1 MPALH
6 FQLRWPDDETA
17 WYYSPSTS
25 IREHFEPGVRY
36 PMNEFL
42 SRARAAMQHASER
55 VRAKYGFYCSSAADT
70 LLAIE
75 TKAATFD
82 APGALEVQVLGF
94 SASG

>member
-6 FQLRWPDDETA
+6 FQVRWPDDEMA

-25 IREHFEPGVRY
+25 IREHFEPGARY
-36 PMNEFL
+36 PMNEFVA
-42 SRARAAMQHASER
+42 RARAAMHHAAER
-55 VRAKYGFYCSSAADT
+55 VRSKYGFYCSSAMDT
-70 LLAIE
+70 LATIE

-82 APGALEVQVLGF
+82 APDALEVQVLDF